1 MNFCLR
7 SEVFPSDSLCNSIT
21 LPGPVKVMNK
31 ITTNDSN
38 SSFPIFSNI
47 YGDRNSIIRISLSLL
62 LEQPFMGGLGLLAI
76 KQQFHF
82 GSSTLYMENNHAL
95 STGQIVWCFYHSK
108 NSDVNCSEMLK
119 KNLIGI
125 NYVINQLNSRV
136 NF

>member
-1 MNFCLR
+1 
-7 SEVFPSDSLCNSIT
+7 
-21 LPGPVKVMNK
+21 
-31 ITTNDSN
+31 
-38 SSFPIFSNI
+38 
-47 YGDRNSIIRISLSLL
+47 
-62 LEQPFMGGLGLLAI
+62 MGGLGLLAI

-95 STGQIVWCFYHSK
+95 STGQIVYSK